1 MQAFPVGIYD
11 RKSRW
16 KKFMQGW
23 LCSKYSQDKHNIYFF
38 YPYVR
43 AEHGSLYA
51 FNPKMEMNQ
60 PKSVGYEQYH
70 TKFLVNWR
78 SQSCKLFRNLMTN
91 LDYHRLKIIINSKLS
106 SQKNFAIFVYNAN
119 YFDHA
124 LKICFVYSAW

>member
-1 MQAFPVGIYD
+1 
-11 RKSRW
+11 
-16 KKFMQGW
+16 
-23 LCSKYSQDKHNIYFF
+23 
-38 YPYVR
+38 
-43 AEHGSLYA
+43 
-51 FNPKMEMNQ
+51 MNQ

-78 SQSCKLFRNLMTN
+78 SQSCKLSRNLMTN
-91 LDYHRLKIIINSKLS
+91 LDYHRLKIIINSKLL